1 MKNKKLNV
9 QLKEYLKKI
18 IQDDERVNRIMDST
32 TLDKIASLY
41 YEFLHETSSED
52 PFDIETHKK
61 IKSLFKDAVL
71 KIISDREDF
80 LITSG
85 D

>member
-1 MKNKKLNV
+1 MKNNKIDV
-9 QLKEYLKKI
+9 QLEYLEKI
-18 IQDDERVNRIMDST
+18 NQRSDEFRRINESRDP
-32 TLDKIASLY
+32 LDRLAKLFC
-41 YEFLHETSSED
+41 ELRETSSED
-52 PFDIETHKK
+52 SFDIEIHKK

-80 LITSG
+80 LINPG